1 MNDAKKAKL
10 KRIQERMDIAFAT
23 LATLTRERDAAQAA
37 LADLGSGL
45 RSGVEQLRELR
56 KELSSM
62 EG

>member
-1 MNDAKKAKL
+1 MSEAKKARL

-23 LATLTRERDAAQAA
+23 IATLTRERDAAQAA

-45 RSGVEQLRELR
+45 RAGTEQLRELR
-56 KELSSM
+56 KEILNL